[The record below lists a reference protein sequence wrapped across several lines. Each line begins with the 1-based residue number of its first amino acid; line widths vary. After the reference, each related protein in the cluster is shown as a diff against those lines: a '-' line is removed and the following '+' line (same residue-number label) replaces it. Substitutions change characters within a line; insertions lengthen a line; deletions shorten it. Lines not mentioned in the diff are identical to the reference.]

1 MLPKGLCWKVTLTH
15 KRCYPGLLFMEK
27 IDLIDAARN
36 TVAGYVA
43 WLERE
48 LARREFASITL
59 QGVPAQDY

>member
-1 MLPKGLCWKVTLTH
+1 
-15 KRCYPGLLFMEK
+15 MEK